1 MIDLEYVASELSDS
15 IKNVDAMGYT
25 ETSGPT
31 FRWFFK
37 CQQHM
42 VGIQSHKEKAYE
54 MYEMN
59 TFKNLPSEEVQEHK
73 L

>member
-31 FRWFFK
+31 FR
-37 CQQHM
+37 
-42 VGIQSHKEKAYE
+42 
-54 MYEMN
+54 
-59 TFKNLPSEEVQEHK
+59 
-73 L
+73 